1 MSEEL
6 LVSVIVPAYNVERY
20 IETCIGSILKQD
32 YVNVEVIAVDDGAT
46 DKTPQIL
53 DKIALQKERVK
64 VIHKKNEGVS
74 AARKTGLEAASGT
87 YIIFIDGD
95 DYIATDCV
103 SYMAGMIESS
113 DAEFAFSKKCFTMK
127 EESQTSKCTV
137 DIVTPEE
144 ATAILISPDVIVGC
158 WNKIYRKSFLDE
170 NNIRFRTDLYYG
182 EGLNFITTV
191 AQRASTVAVGNKK
204 VYFYRR
210 NNDQSATSVF
220 DIQKIY
226 NGEKSIN
233 IIENNLIVHSDRV
246 NAMLMLHRSNFYI
259 GAVVKIV
266 EHKEN
271 KDFQKEYRQW
281 LKYVR
286 YHWITL
292 AKRKDVSSYRKLLL
306 LCGCISPQLLA
317 RFDLIRRKRIVER
330 SVDSE

>member
-1 MSEEL
+1 MNGEL

-20 IETCIGSILKQD
+20 IETCIDSILKQD

-53 DKIALQKERVK
+53 NKIALQEKQVK

-74 AARKTGLEAASGT
+74 AARNTGLEAANGT

-103 SYMAGMIESS
+103 SYMVGLIESANA
-113 DAEFAFSKKCFTMK
+113 DFAFSKKCFTMK

-158 WNKIYRKSFLDE
+158 WNKIYKKSFLDE

-191 AQRASTVAVGNKK
+191 AQRASTVVVGNKK

-210 NNDQSATSVF
+210 NNEQSATAVF
-220 DIQKIY
+220 NIQKIY
-226 NGEKSIN
+226 NGEKSID

-266 EHKEN
+266 EHKKK
-271 KDFQKEYRQW
+271 KDFQNEYRQW

-286 YHWITL
+286 CHWVTL
-292 AKRKDVSSYRKLLL
+292 AKRKDVSAYRKLLL
-306 LCGCISPQLLA
+306 LCGCVSPQCLAKLDLA
-317 RFDLIRRKRIVER
+317 RRKKIVEN
-330 SVDSE
+330 SVVG

>member
-1 MSEEL
+1 MNGEL

-20 IETCIGSILKQD
+20 IEACIDSILKQD
-32 YVNVEVIAVDDGAT
+32 YVNVEVIAVDDGAM

-53 DKIALQKERVK
+53 DKIALQKEQVK

-74 AARKTGLEAASGT
+74 AARNTGLEAANGT
-87 YIIFIDGD
+87 YIVFIDGD

-103 SYMAGMIESS
+103 SYMVGLIESAN
-113 DAEFAFSKKCFTMK
+113 AEFAFSKKCFTMK

-158 WNKIYRKSFLDE
+158 WNKIYKKSFLDE

-191 AQRASTVAVGNKK
+191 AQRASTVVVGNKK

-210 NNDQSATSVF
+210 NNEQSATSIF

-226 NGEKSIN
+226 NGEKSID

-266 EHKEN
+266 EHKKK

-286 YHWITL
+286 CHWIAL
-292 AKRKDVSSYRKLLL
+292 AQRKDVSAYRKLLL
-306 LCGCISPQLLA
+306 LCGCVSPQCLA
-317 RFDLIRRKRIVER
+317 KLDLTRRKKIVEN
-330 SVDSE
+330 SVVG

>member
-1 MSEEL
+1 MNRKL

-20 IETCIGSILKQD
+20 IKTCIDSILKQD

-53 DKIALQKERVK
+53 DKIALQKEQVK

-74 AARKTGLEAASGT
+74 AARNTGLEAANGT

-103 SYMAGMIESS
+103 SYMVGLIESA
-113 DAEFAFSKKCFTMK
+113 DAEFAFSRKCFTMK
-127 EESQTSKCTV
+127 EELQTSKCTV
-137 DIVTPEE
+137 DIITPEE

-210 NNDQSATSVF
+210 NNEQSATSVF

-266 EHKEN
+266 EHKKN

-286 YHWITL
+286 SHWITL

>member
-1 MSEEL
+1 MNREL

-20 IETCIGSILKQD
+20 IETCIDSILKQD

-46 DKTPQIL
+46 DKTPEIL
-53 DKIALQKERVK
+53 NKIALQKEQVK

-74 AARKTGLEAASGT
+74 AARNTGLEAASGT

-103 SYMAGMIESS
+103 SYMVGLIESTN
-113 DAEFAFSKKCFTMK
+113 AEFAFSKKCFTMK
-127 EESQTSKCTV
+127 EESQTGKCIV
-137 DIVTPEE
+137 DIVTSEE

-158 WNKIYRKSFLDE
+158 WNKIYKKSFLDE
-170 NNIRFRTDLYYG
+170 NSIRFRTDLYYG

-191 AQRASTVAVGNKK
+191 AQRASTVVVGNKK

-210 NNDQSATSVF
+210 NNEQSATSVF

-226 NGEKSIN
+226 NGEKSID

-246 NAMLMLHRSNFYI
+246 KAMLMLHRSNFYI

-266 EHKEN
+266 ENKKK
-271 KDFQKEYRQW
+271 KDFPKEYRQW

-286 YHWITL
+286 CHWTAL
-292 AKRKDVSSYRKLLL
+292 AKRKDVSAYRKLLL
-306 LCGCISPQLLA
+306 LCGCVSPQCLA
-317 RFDLIRRKRIVER
+317 KLDLTRRKKIVEN
-330 SVDSE
+330 SVVG